1 MQENRWVRL
10 FPCREKRRIGGNN
23 AMKKMQYRNHLAAGW
38 MLFLYSLPCFSLL
51 EGKKKEGI

>member
-1 MQENRWVRL
+1 
-10 FPCREKRRIGGNN
+10 
-23 AMKKMQYRNHLAAGW
+23 MKKMQYRNHLAAGW